1 MSKRISLFLPL
12 PPSLYIFRI
21 IFAQMQELDN
31 LMAASAQQLES
42 AKAFYAEMHA
52 HLKKKENSDNDSDD

>member
-1 MSKRISLFLPL
+1 
-12 PPSLYIFRI
+12 
-21 IFAQMQELDN
+21 MQELDN
-31 LMAASAQQLES
+31 LMATSAQQLES